1 MRISV
6 VGLGKLGSPM
16 AACFAAKGFHVVGV
30 DLDDKKVSD
39 LNSRTAPVQETGLQ
53 DLLNEHGLCLSAT
66 ANISDAVKNTGVTFV
81 VTATPSE
88 PSGRFS
94 LKYILP
100 VCEEIGKTLRDK
112 DSFHVVVIT
121 STVMPGDCDGPIKDA
136 LEKSSGKICGEQ
148 FGLVY
153 NPEFIALGSVIK
165 DFLNPDFIL
174 MGAEDPLSYARVA
187 QIYESC
193 IDSPV
198 IKSMSRVNAEL
209 TKISLNSYITAKISF
224 ANMLARICETIPG
237 TDCDVVTDAIGT
249 DSRIGKKYLK
259 GAISYGG
266 PCFPRD
272 NRALASLAT
281 KFASIPQTVDK
292 FNRDQI
298 LWLADFVMSEAG
310 AGDIAVL
317 GTSYKLGT
325 EVTEESPGLLL
336 EQELIKRH
344 GERFS
349 WKETGTVV
357 LAQPDPAFAD
367 LNYSGKVVVD
377 CWRAFPELADCPDV
391 DYMALG
397 RG

>member
-6 VGLGKLGSPM
+6 VGLGRLGSPLC
-16 AACFAAKGFHVVGV
+16 ACLAAKGFNVIGV
-30 DLDDKKVSD
+30 DIDPKKVED
-39 LNSRTAPVQETGLQ
+39 LNAGIAPVSETGLQ
-53 DLLNEHGLCLSAT
+53 DLLKQPGLCMQATTDLDQAVLS
-66 ANISDAVKNTGVTFV
+66 SDVTFV

-88 PSGRFS
+88 PDGKFS
-94 LKYILP
+94 LKYVLP
-100 VCEEIGKTLRDK
+100 VCEKIGNILARKDK
-112 DSFHVVVIT
+112 FHVVAIT
-121 STVMPGDCDGPIKDA
+121 STVMPGDCDGPIKDT
-136 LEKSSGKICGEQ
+136 LEKASGGVCGEQ

-165 DFLNPDFIL
+165 DFLHPDFVL
-174 MGAEDPLSYARVA
+174 LGANDPLSYARVA

-198 IKSMSRVNAEL
+198 IKSMNRINAEL
-209 TKISLNSYITAKISF
+209 TKLALNSYITVKISF
-224 ANMLARICETIPG
+224 ANMLARICETLPDTNVDI
-237 TDCDVVTDAIGT
+237 VTDAIGT

-272 NRALASLAT
+272 NRALATLT
-281 KFASIPQTVDK
+281 DCPIPTTIDK

-298 LWLADFVMSEAG
+298 KWLADFVLSVAE

-317 GTSYKLGT
+317 GKSYKPGT
-325 EVTEESPGLLL
+325 EVTEESAGFLL
-336 EQELIKRH
+336 EQELISRY

-357 LAQPDPAFAD
+357 LAQPCPEFAN
-367 LNYSGKVVVD
+367 LNYSGKLVID

-391 DYMALG
+391 DYYPLG
-397 RG
+397 LG

>member
-6 VGLGKLGSPM
+6 VGLGKLGAPM
-16 AACFAAKGFHVVGV
+16 SACLASKGFNVMGV
-30 DLDDKKVSD
+30 DTDLKKVRD
-39 LNSRTAPVQETGLQ
+39 INDGLAPVLETGLQ
-53 DLLNEHGLCLSAT
+53 ELLKEPGMCLAATTDL
-66 ANISDAVKNTGVTFV
+66 DWAVQLTDVTFV

-88 PSGRFS
+88 SDGKFS
-94 LKYILP
+94 LKYVLP
-100 VCEEIGKTLRDK
+100 VCEKIGEALAKKDK
-112 DSFHVVVIT
+112 FHVVVIT

-136 LEKSSGKICGEQ
+136 LERASGKVCGEQ

-165 DFLNPDFIL
+165 DFLNPDFVL
-174 MGAEDPLSYARVA
+174 LGANDPLSYARVA

-198 IKSMSRVNAEL
+198 IKTMSRINAEL
-209 TKISLNSYITAKISF
+209 TKLALNSYLTVKISF
-224 ANMLARICETIPG
+224 ANMLARICETLPDTNVDI
-237 TDCDVVTDAIGT
+237 VTDAIGT

-272 NRALASLAT
+272 NRALATLTDCPIPAT
-281 KFASIPQTVDK
+281 IDK

-298 LWLADFVMSEAG
+298 KWLADFVLSIAK

-317 GTSYKLGT
+317 GTSYKPGT
-325 EVTEESPGLLL
+325 EVTEESAGFLLQ
-336 EQELIKRH
+336 QELIWRY

-357 LAQPDPAFAD
+357 LAQPCPEFAD
-367 LNYSGKVVVD
+367 LNYSGKLVID
-377 CWRAFPELADCPDV
+377 CWRAFGFLADCPDV
-391 DYMALG
+391 DYYPLG
-397 RG
+397 LG